1 MTEKK
6 AREAGELSQDPLRL
20 AQVAG
25 GRDVK
30 KKFLPQ
36 SLRFKNL

>member
-6 AREAGELSQDPLRL
+6 AREAGELSQDPLKL

-25 GRDVK
+25 GRERDEEI
-30 KKFLPQ
+30 PTTITEI
-36 SLRFKNL
+36 